1 MIFIFCSQDR
11 IRTCMMNFERISL
24 YFLFHLL
31 YIASTNSATWLCLSF
46 QAVNNFHLISVVAK
60 HRRSQD
66 RIRTCGFWLTLS
78 ATILVTPISRS
89 WLNTRLIQSSIL
101 PATWLFVTFT
111 AYVRFAEGFIFYSNL
126 YLVGFLII
134 PIDYHCNLTPPVVR
148 TGFEPVYSTLRI

>member
-1 MIFIFCSQDR
+1 
-11 IRTCMMNFERISL
+11 
-24 YFLFHLL
+24 
-31 YIASTNSATWLCLSF
+31 LSF

-101 PATWLFVTFT
+101 PATWLYLYFL
-111 AYVRFAEGFIFYSNL
+111 YSL
-126 YLVGFLII
+126 YSINQ
-134 PIDYHCNLTPPVVR
+134 PIAIR